1 MLRSPCKQGISER
14 LPGGLLFTYISE
26 GAPLKPF
33 IDKGFRG
40 TRPKMHYPRGFQRYL
55 SAITLPVVGV
65 VQFCAGGRPACM

>member
-33 IDKGFRG
+33 LDKGFRG
-40 TRPKMHYPRGFQRYL
+40 VCPETPCLRGL
-55 SAITLPVVGV
+55 AGSLAVVGNKE
-65 VQFCAGGRPACM
+65 AGLRNG